1 MGTPIM
7 IFVASELPGRIYSCK
22 IVVQNSDFVR
32 LVDYFSFVPDSV
44 KKYKSKIELF
54 VLLIA
59 G

>member
-1 MGTPIM
+1 METPIM
-7 IFVASELPGRIYSCK
+7 FFEASELPGRIYSCK